1 MHSSDVDYSDSRS
14 DLTCV
19 FSGSVRL
26 DTAVKK
32 TVKRHVFALSTP
44 GTDVPPRCAEGL
56 RFSDMVV
63 CGRRFETIYRSHL
76 QGPSSPT
83 TNPLHVKSLK
93 SGGPFFKGNF

>member
-1 MHSSDVDYSDSRS
+1 MGLVLLALLTIWVLHLRKLAQEMILHSSDVDYSDSRS

-76 QGPSSPT
+76 QGP
-83 TNPLHVKSLK
+83 
-93 SGGPFFKGNF
+93 